1 MTRPLRIAMFVGQFP
16 VASETFITRQ
26 ITGLLELGHDV
37 RIYANVRGDDGVQHE
52 SVARHRLLDRTTY
65 VDGPVES
72 ILWEMPITPLRDRTW
87 PPGKERSIS
96 NKGRL
101 VQALPALARCALSAP
116 KLTRTVLDQEQYNYR
131 AQSLSGIY
139 RLRTLLGKGRGFD
152 VLHAHF
158 GPVGECFRFAR
169 TLFQAPLVVSFH
181 GYDFSTVPRK
191 EGAHV
196 YDRLFATAD
205 RITTNSEYTKTRL
218 EALGCPRE
226 KMRNLPVGFNPDEF
240 VFKARRLEADKPVR
254 ILTVARLVD
263 IKGHE
268 FMLQAVA
275 KLRSHYPNL
284 QYDIVGDGPLRPALE
299 TLMLK
304 LNLAGSVRFH
314 GARSEEE
321 VRQLFAEAHLFML
334 CSVNIDGDE
343 EGQGL
348 VLQEA
353 QACGLPI
360 IATRHG
366 AFSEGIAPEN
376 RYWLVPERDV
386 DALAYS
392 LRQLIEAN
400 GQWPILGLAG
410 RSFVEKRYDIRLLN
424 QRLVEIYG
432 EAAQTF
438 HA

>member
-1 MTRPLRIAMFVGQFP
+1 MTRPLRIAMFVGEFP

-37 RIYANVRGDDGVQHE
+37 RIFSNTRGDDGVQHD
-52 SVARHRLLDRTTY
+52 SVARHRLLDRTNY

-72 ILWEMPITPLRDRTW
+72 ILWEMPITPLRERTW
-87 PPGKERSIS
+87 PPGKEQSIS
-96 NKGRL
+96 NTGRL
-101 VQALPALARCALSAP
+101 VQALPALTRCALSAP
-116 KLTRTVLDQEQYNYR
+116 KLTRSVLDKKQYNYR
-131 AQSLSGIY
+131 AQSLSGVY
-139 RLRTLLGKGRGFD
+139 RLRTLLRKGKGFD

-169 TLFQAPLVVSFH
+169 DLFDAPLVVSFH

-196 YDRLFATAD
+196 YDRLFETAD
-205 RITTNSEYTKTRL
+205 MITTNSEYTKTRL
-218 EALGCPRE
+218 EALGCPRG

-240 VFKARRLEADKPVR
+240 AFKARRLEPDKPVR
-254 ILTVARLVD
+254 ILTVARLVE

-268 FMLQAVA
+268 FMLQAIA

-284 QYDIVGDGPLRPALE
+284 QYDIVGDGPLRPSLE

-304 LNLAGSVRFH
+304 LKLAGFVRFH

-321 VRQLFAEAHLFML
+321 VRELFSEAHLFML

-360 IATRHG
+360 VATRHG

-386 DALAYS
+386 DALA
-392 LRQLIEAN
+392 LKLQELIKAN

-432 EAAQTF
+432 EAAQKF
-438 HA
+438 QA